1 MNLIPDGEETVFV
14 RSRAEQIRSRSI
26 GIIICIIVTLALILC
41 QRTKR
46 KGGWCSRW
54 KKNAGAN
61 RVALIGIIVQN
72 QDSAELVNS
81 LLHLNQ
87 QFIVGRMGIPYREKE
102 ISIISIALDAPEDVV
117 SALAGRLGMI
127 PGVSSKT
134 IYPKMA

>member
-1 MNLIPDGEETVFV
+1 MGGV
-14 RSRAEQIRSRSI
+14 R
-26 GIIICIIVTLALILC
+26 
-41 QRTKR
+41 
-46 KGGWCSRW
+46 GG
-54 KKNAGAN
+54 KNAGAN